1 MLKQSEPQIYSVID
15 KYFRSNLALDF
26 DCFWQLCQVQSH
38 TSISP
43 SNACTAKKKYVTEGT
58 ALRGS
63 AISTSWEIHLFR
75 RTPPPPSFSK
85 LVQDPRT
92 LKGSVLQAE
101 LQTPKQKKKKCPLS
115 VTSHCS
121 LANHVP
127 KMPSRGQTTNN
138 TAPH

>member
-26 DCFWQLCQVQSH
+26 DSFWQLCQVQSH

-58 ALRGS
+58 TLRGS
-63 AISTSWEIHLFR
+63 PISTSWEIHLFR
-75 RTPPPPSFSK
+75 TTPPHPPAFSK
-85 LVQDPRT
+85 LAQDPRT

-101 LQTPKQKKKKCPLS
+101 LQIPQQKKCPLR

-138 TAPH
+138 TVPR